1 MATLS
6 EEERRGVFD
15 VRYRA
20 FLETVTHIR
29 ADLHRY
35 CARMTG
41 SVFDGEDVVQEALF
55 EAYGKIA
62 TLAEP
67 EALRSWL
74 FSIAHNRCIDFLR
87 RQRARAR
94 AEKQFAEDDESM
106 LPVEPSGRGVRRAV
120 EQLVINLPAKQR
132 ACVLL
137 RDVFSYSHKE
147 IAELVDSTVG
157 SVKVSLNRGRAKL
170 AALPDEPASTPERRH
185 DPKLSQL
192 LERYIELFN
201 RRDWDGVR
209 ALTSADARL
218 RVADCFTGRL
228 GDSPYFIEYEAKD
241 TIWKMEMA
249 EVDGQPAAVIFNR
262 RNGKWEPAH
271 AVRIVMSN
279 GSIQRIAD
287 YYACPWVLPAATS
300 VRILHSV
307 GSSRGPSDE

>member
-15 VRYRA
+15 TRYRA
-20 FLETVTHIR
+20 FLETVTHTR

-41 SVFDGEDVVQEALF
+41 SVFDGEDVAQEALF
-55 EAYGKIA
+55 EAYGKIE

-67 EALRSWL
+67 SALRSWL

-87 RQRARAR
+87 RQRARSR
-94 AEKQFAEDDESM
+94 AEKQFANDDGLI
-106 LPVEPSGRGVRRAV
+106 LPAEPSGLGVPRAV

-137 RDVFSYSHKE
+137 RDVFGYSHKE
-147 IAELVDSTVG
+147 IAELIDSTVG
-157 SVKVSLNRGRAKL
+157 AVKVALNRGRAKL
-170 AALPDEPASTPERRH
+170 AALADEPTSTPERRH

-192 LERYIELFN
+192 LERYVELFN
-201 RRDWDGVR
+201 RRDCDGVR

-228 GDSPYFIEYEAKD
+228 ADSPYFIEYQANE
-241 TIWKMEMA
+241 TVWKMELA
-249 EVDGQPAAVIFNR
+249 EVDGEHAAVIFNR

-271 AVRIVMSN
+271 AIRIMMSM
-279 GSIQRIAD
+279 GSIERISD
-287 YYACPWVLPAATS
+287 CHACPWVLPAAGS
-300 VRILHSV
+300 VRILQSV
-307 GSSRGPSDE
+307 SSNLGRPDV